1 MRHGRARDGLSDS
14 HYYKLEALTTNV
26 PAKGKSYTAEILEMI
41 DVLLMRDMITGG
53 QSKLTVVALQGKA
66 RYGDHE
72 AQLGLILSIFLQLK
86 YRDRLI
92 YVTNW

>member
-1 MRHGRARDGLSDS
+1 
-14 HYYKLEALTTNV
+14 
-26 PAKGKSYTAEILEMI
+26 MI
-41 DVLLMRDMITGG
+41 DFLLMRDMITGK